1 MTSQHQ
7 PNSDGGPEATTKGRR
22 TDMSEQ
28 QLHVFVNRRKVN
40 LDRAEM
46 TVAELVTTAG
56 FQGQGWDVLR
66 LQGEGDST
74 GGTPLTASDPLVLKN
89 GDRFRVIP
97 GNRTFGS

>member
-1 MTSQHQ
+1 
-7 PNSDGGPEATTKGRR
+7 
-22 TDMSEQ
+22 MSEQ

-46 TVAELVTTAG
+46 TVAELVATAG

-66 LQGEGDST
+66 LQGEGDAT